1 MILLVMKA
9 FVVILALV
17 GGLALVFV
25 LGPRASVEPDYTPPT
40 LPADL
45 DAYLTEAEARF
56 ADLRPEVE
64 KQIVWADSSRRKTPV
79 AVVYL
84 HGFSATRQETRPLSD
99 TLAARLGANLF
110 YTRLTGHG
118 RTDDA
123 LGEATAEDWLADAA
137 EALAIGQRL
146 GERVVLV
153 GTSTGATLGVWL
165 AAQPAT
171 PDLLALVMISPNF
184 YPKDPS
190 ARFLLWPWGKQLLRL
205 MQGEYR
211 EWPPRNERQKLYWT
225 TRYPSRV
232 LVELMSLV
240 DLVEK
245 TDLGRI
251 SAPTLV
257 LYSPN
262 DQVISAA
269 RIEAR
274 FPEIGASMK
283 RLVPVEVSGDSSNH
297 VIAGDVLSP
306 ETTLPLADEI
316 FDFLQPLLGR

>member
-9 FVVILALV
+9 FLVLLALV
-17 GGLALVFV
+17 GGLMLVFV
-25 LGPRASVEPDYTPPT
+25 LGPRASVEPGAAAPD
-40 LPADL
+40 LPEDL
-45 DAYLTEAEARF
+45 DAYLAAAEARF
-56 ADLRPEVE
+56 NDLRPGVE
-64 KQIVWADSSRRKTPV
+64 KQIVWADSSHRKTPV
-79 AVVYL
+79 SVVYL

-123 LGEATAEDWLADAA
+123 LGEATAEAWLADAA

-153 GTSTGATLGVWL
+153 GTSTGATLAVWL

-171 PDLLALVMISPNF
+171 RDLAALVLVSPNF

-190 ARFLLWPWGKQLLRL
+190 ARFLLWPWGQQMLRL

-211 EWPPRNERQKLYWT
+211 EWPPRNEEQRKYWT

-245 TDLGRI
+245 TDLGQI
-251 SAPTLV
+251 EAPTLV
-257 LYSPN
+257 LYSPQ
-262 DQVISAA
+262 DQVISAE

-274 FPEIGASMK
+274 FPEIGAAAK

-316 FDFLQPLLGR
+316 YDFLQPLVGR